1 MENHPVIDEI
11 LATGRFLELKPYDPI
26 EEGPNFT
33 AGVLMTI
40 EGGIRA
46 TPTVLMSTDADI
58 ESTGRAE
65 LYSLYHLGH
74 RLTGHSG
81 IVHGGL
87 LATLLDEALC
97 RCGFCMLPH
106 KVGVTASLNVDY
118 KQPTHCNNWLLLHA
132 VTTEVNGRK
141 VWVEGATYVLPSGTD
156 HVVGCLDELKPTM
169 EAKLLVVEPKWY
181 EKLLDGPATR
191 LQEQRKAAAELQTQ
205 TEQPGQQPAA

>member
-1 MENHPVIDEI
+1 MDHPVIQELLD
-11 LATGRFLELKPYDPI
+11 TGRFVELKPYDPI
-26 EEGPNFT
+26 EQGPKFT

-40 EGGIRA
+40 EGGIRP
-46 TPTVLMSTDADI
+46 TPTVLMSTEADI
-58 ESTGRAE
+58 EATGSAE

-118 KQPTHCNNWLLLHA
+118 RRPTHCDNWMLLHA
-132 VTTEVNGRK
+132 KTTEVNGRK
-141 VWVEGATYVLPSGTD
+141 VWVSGATYVLPPGTE
-156 HVVGCLDELKPTM
+156 HVVGDLDKLEPTM

-181 EKLLDGPATR
+181 ERLLDGPATR
-191 LQEQRKAAAELQTQ
+191 LHEQKQVAEL
-205 TEQPGQQPAA
+205 EQFPDQQPSA